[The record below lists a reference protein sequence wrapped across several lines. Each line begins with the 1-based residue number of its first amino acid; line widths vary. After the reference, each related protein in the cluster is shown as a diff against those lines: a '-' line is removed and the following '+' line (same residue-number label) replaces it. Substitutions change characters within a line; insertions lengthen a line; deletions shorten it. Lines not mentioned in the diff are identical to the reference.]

1 MGVQRDVGG
10 TGACRAQWAIQAG
23 GTSGIA
29 RSDGTSRLC
38 EFPGTSEYSPLILLD
53 PAQCAACWNPYR
65 NSIKVNRN
73 LNSRLRYGKLA

>member
-38 EFPGTSEYSPLILLD
+38 EFPGEIRIPPSSSGPSAARSLLE
-53 PAQCAACWNPYR
+53 
-65 NSIKVNRN
+65 SIKEFYWSV
-73 LNSRLRYGKLA
+73 SESQ